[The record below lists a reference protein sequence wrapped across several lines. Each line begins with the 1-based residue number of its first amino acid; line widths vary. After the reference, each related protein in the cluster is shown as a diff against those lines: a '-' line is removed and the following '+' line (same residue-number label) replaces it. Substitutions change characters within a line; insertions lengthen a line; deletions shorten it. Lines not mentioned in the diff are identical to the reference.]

1 MGPDDIRLR
10 QLSRMLGRQVPPPI
24 RQDDAVMLGD
34 AIFEE
39 AANSDDVTGASGA
52 AAYLA
57 ARIAFFGDALPES
70 AVSEIRQRFT
80 ERWDSW
86 EQV

>member
-1 MGPDDIRLR
+1 MGTDDVRVR
-10 QLSRMLGRQVPPPI
+10 QLTRMLGRHVTPPI
-24 RQDDAVMLGD
+24 GQDDAAPLGD

-39 AANSDDVTGASGA
+39 AANSDDVTDANGA

-70 AVSEIRQRFT
+70 AINQIRDRFT

-86 EQV
+86 ERV